1 MPIKI
6 FRAPQDQRSA
16 TNRRLLVSKLLLFSK
31 LLLVRGALLC
41 MLTGSALQ
49 AAPPKLTT
57 LYPAGVSRGQTA
69 NVTATGELTQWPS
82 KIWVD
87 RPGITVTCE
96 ADKGKLKI
104 AAAAD
109 APVGVYWLRLYDD
122 EGATAPKPFIVGAL
136 PEVEEV
142 EPNETA
148 SKPQV
153 LKDSVT
159 INGKLAKAG
168 DVDSFAI
175 YLKAGQLLVAA
186 LDGHGRLGSPMDCVL
201 QVARLS
207 GPPETADAAKPADP
221 SARKIEA
228 HVLEQVD
235 DETGLDPRIALTAP
249 REGWYLV
256 RLFAF
261 PSEPNSSIAYA
272 NAETYVYRLTL
283 TTGPFVEYS
292 WPLALS
298 RNQPVE
304 LQLGGWNIT
313 EGTLKLPAPP
323 VPAEASQ
330 AAMPAAELPPIT
342 VAHDA
347 VAGSFVIPWVDTPVL
362 NAAADCS
369 LTKPQTVPLGVTVTG
384 RLTAPRDHDAFQL
397 ALKKGQRVTAR
408 VESRAL
414 GYGLDPYLVVVDASG
429 KVVAELDDS
438 NNQRDLE
445 LTWAA
450 AEDGDYRVVIRD
462 VHGQGGPRYVYRLTI
477 SEALP
482 DFALTVAADSFTV
495 TTAKPLEIPVTI
507 ERRNGFNQVIEVRVE
522 GLPPGVTV
530 DAAKSEEKGD
540 SAKTVKLMMKADPAA
555 ITAAVSQPI
564 RIVGVVSQPSEQRR
578 TAAFNLPLPTTAIR
592 SLWLTAR
599 KE

>member
-1 MPIKI
+1 MPTQILG
-6 FRAPQDQRSA
+6 APRSLASA
-16 TNRRLLVSKLLLFSK
+16 TSQRWLLIS
-31 LLLVRGALLC
+31 ALLC
-41 MLTGSALQ
+41 ALNGRALQ

-57 LYPAGVSRGQTA
+57 LFPAGVSRGQTV
-69 NVTATGELTQWPS
+69 NVTATGEFTQWPS

-96 ADKGKLKI
+96 ADKGKFKVV
-104 AAAAD
+104 AAPD
-109 APVGVYWLRLYDD
+109 APIGVYWLRLFDD
-122 EGATAPKPFIVGAL
+122 EGATAPKPFIVGNL

-142 EPNETA
+142 EPNESAT
-148 SKPQV
+148 KPQI
-153 LKDSVT
+153 LKDSAT

-168 DVDSFAI
+168 DVDSFAMF
-175 YLKAGQLLVAA
+175 LKAGQLLVAS

-207 GPPETADAAKPADP
+207 GPPEAGEAAKSVDP

-228 HVLEQVD
+228 YVLEQVD

-298 RNQPVE
+298 RSQPAE
-304 LQLGGWNIT
+304 LQLGGWNIVD
-313 EGTLKLPAPP
+313 GTLRLPAPP
-323 VPAEASQ
+323 LPAEAAQ
-330 AAMPAAELPPIT
+330 APVPASELPPIT
-342 VAHDA
+342 VAHEA
-347 VAGSFVIPWVDTPVL
+347 VAGSLTIPWVDTPVL
-362 NAAADCS
+362 NAAAACS
-369 LTKPQTVPLGVTVTG
+369 LTKPPPVPLGVTWTG
-384 RLTAPRDHDAFQL
+384 RLATARDHDAFQL

-408 VESRAL
+408 AESRAL
-414 GYGLDPYLVVVDASG
+414 GYGLDPYLVVVDGSG

-438 NNQRDLE
+438 NNQRDVE

-477 SEALP
+477 VEATP
-482 DFALTVAADSFTV
+482 DFALTVAADSFAV

-507 ERRNGFNQVIEVRVE
+507 DRRNGFNQVIDIRVE
-522 GLPPGVTV
+522 GLPPGVAV
-530 DAAKSEEKGD
+530 EAAKSEVKGD
-540 SAKTVKLMMKADPAA
+540 SAKTVKLMIKAEPAVV
-555 ITAAVSQPI
+555 TAAVGQPI
-564 RIVGVVSQPSEQRR
+564 RIVGIVTQPNEQRR
-578 TAAFNLPLPTTAIR
+578 TAAYNLPLPATAIR
-592 SLWLTAR
+592 ALWLTAR